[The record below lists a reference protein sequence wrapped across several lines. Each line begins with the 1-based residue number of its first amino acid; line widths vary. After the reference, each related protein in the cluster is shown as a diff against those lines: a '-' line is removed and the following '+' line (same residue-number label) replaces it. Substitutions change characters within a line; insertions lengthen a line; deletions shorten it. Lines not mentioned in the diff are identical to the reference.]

1 MVSASLTNYISVA
14 ALQRDFFR
22 SPLAEFNT
30 KDDRRRPSACE
41 AESLDVGTILV
52 NPSQQKMRE
61 KTVHESKV
69 KDQEIREFRVRD
81 QRIRENIR
89 RTHSGESRVSG
100 GLYSTGKSSQPILK
114 CDERGRLLT
123 PGSGQDTP
131 PNPLKSVQHT
141 GINMGL
147 AAYRPEA
154 HTPKSMPQHVIK
166 KSDLCLEIDLRHP
179 PSGFTDLSVK
189 RSKSDVQDLYYGL
202 YGDDKPVFERKKK
215 LTSAIVKRSRSFQ
228 KLFNHSMLSKSREY
242 SFQ

>member
-1 MVSASLTNYISVA
+1 MRILEHN
-14 ALQRDFFR
+14 
-22 SPLAEFNT
+22 
-30 KDDRRRPSACE
+30 
-41 AESLDVGTILV
+41 SLDNKL
-52 NPSQQKMRE
+52 
-61 KTVHESKV
+61 HESKV

-100 GLYSTGKSSQPILK
+100 GLYSTGKSSQSILK

-131 PNPLKSVQHT
+131 PNPLKSVQQS
-141 GINMGL
+141 GRNNAL
-147 AAYRPEA
+147 AAWSPPAHKPE
-154 HTPKSMPQHVIK
+154 PIPQHIIK
-166 KSDLCLEIDLRHP
+166 KSDLCLEIDLQHP
-179 PSGFTDLSVK
+179 PAGFTDLSVK
-189 RSKSDVQDLYYGL
+189 RSKSDVQDLYFGL

-242 SFQ
+242 SFN